1 MKLEY
6 NEMNKIKSCTL
17 ADGEVFGIEYDLMQ
31 NVKRELYPD
40 GGSVCY
46 SYDEYN
52 QVKEMTLQ
60 NGGVYQFEYDLNG
73 NRTAVINPL
82 GERTGFAYDACNRLI
97 GVTDPL
103 GAARHYD
110 IGKDKI
116 TITDSAGN
124 TGVIRYDIPGRVISE
139 ENARG
144 IKREY
149 SCNEMGKLS
158 CIMEQGKRKISYE
171 YDQGGG
177 FGRKSMLIKDMWS
190 FPERKG

>member
-1 MKLEY
+1 MQRRSGK
-6 NEMNKIKSCTL
+6 NKKGFTRKRDWVQMNKIKSCTL

-82 GERTGFAYDACNRLI
+82 GKKEIFLR
-97 GVTDPL
+97 
-103 GAARHYD
+103 
-110 IGKDKI
+110 
-116 TITDSAGN
+116 
-124 TGVIRYDIPGRVISE
+124 
-139 ENARG
+139 
-144 IKREY
+144 
-149 SCNEMGKLS
+149 
-158 CIMEQGKRKISYE
+158 
-171 YDQGGG
+171 
-177 FGRKSMLIKDMWS
+177 
-190 FPERKG
+190 